1 MGFQETFRAL
11 GDVTRRRILDLLKD
25 GRHSAGEIVAV
36 FKLSNATISHHLAVL
51 KEAGLVSEER
61 QGKFI
66 YYELRASVLEE
77 VMSWLLTLQKER
89 AYETLRMGSHRLD
102 AVSDPARSGGA
113 DASAGTDSDA
123 LGCGRAN

>member
-11 GDVTRRRILDLLKD
+11 GDATRRRMLDLLKD
-25 GRHSAGEIVAV
+25 GRRSAGEIAAE
-36 FKLSNATISHHLAVL
+36 FELSNATISHHLAIL

-61 QGKFI
+61 QGKYI
-66 YYELRASVLEE
+66 YYELRVSVLEE
-77 VMSWLLTLQKER
+77 VMSWFLTLKKER
-89 AYETLRMGSHRLD
+89 EYEALRLD
-102 AVSDPARSGGA
+102 GHRADVSSGSGRPGGF